1 MRLIHQE
8 LSTAVNYHV
17 LKGDYTFGEGDY
29 TLQNGE
35 ISVAVEKK
43 ITQNFTTPSGYQTKA
58 QTTLRRARMRPVWTC
73 FVDEHEEHALM

>member
-43 ITQNFTTPSGYQTKA
+43 NNTTPSGYQMKA
-58 QTTLRRARMRPVWTC
+58 QTTLRRARMRPVWTA
-73 FVDEHEEHALM
+73 FVYEHEEHALM